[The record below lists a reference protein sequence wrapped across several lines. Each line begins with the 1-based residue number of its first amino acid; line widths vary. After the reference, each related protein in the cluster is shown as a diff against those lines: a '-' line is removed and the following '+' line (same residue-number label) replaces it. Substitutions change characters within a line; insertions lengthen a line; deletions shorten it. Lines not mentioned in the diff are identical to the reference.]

1 MQGDSGRGAQPWL
14 GALEHLE
21 KPSRTGR
28 KVRPNIAE
36 EDDELAGKRAAA
48 VRQFLDFIFLLPLL
62 FSHTY
67 MRLHYRAPPLP
78 RSAMELST
86 RMSSL
91 LLYDP
96 QSRSHV
102 PLSSSAT

>member
-1 MQGDSGRGAQPWL
+1 MARCPLNIWRSLHAR
-14 GALEHLE
+14 
-21 KPSRTGR
+21 R

-36 EDDELAGKRAAA
+36 EGDEPAGKRAAP
-48 VRQFLDFIFLLPLL
+48 VQQFLDFIFLLPLL
-62 FSHTY
+62 FSLTY
-67 MRLHYRAPPLP
+67 MRLHYRTPPLP

-96 QSRSHV
+96 PIQIPCP
-102 PLSSSAT
+102 PLLQRYLT

>member
-1 MQGDSGRGAQPWL
+1 MQGDFGRGAQPWL
-14 GALEHLE
+14 GALEYLE

-36 EDDELAGKRAAA
+36 EDELAGKRAAA
-48 VRQFLDFIFLLPLL
+48 VQQFLDFIFLPPLL
-62 FSHTY
+62 FSLTY

-78 RSAMELST
+78 RSVMEMGT
-86 RMSSL
+86 CMSSL

-102 PLSSSAT
+102 PLSSCAT